1 VGIKN
6 SLTNSQRSIARN
18 EAISKVETSQ
28 TMNIQRKIRIV
39 FKRYFLGESI
49 TLLLVLLYAPLLVHW
64 YDGWLHK
71 NISIEHE
78 YFSHGL
84 IGLPYAAYIAWTNLN
99 SWRQLPNSPH
109 PFGGILLVL
118 ASLFY
123 LSRLSDLVNLS
134 LPVML
139 AGICLCLKGIP
150 GLKLH
155 RMPLLFVL
163 LASPNHIPYL
173 IEPYALPLQ
182 HFIAET
188 SGLILTKF
196 GLNVRVEQIYMYVNN
211 RIVEVAPHCAGLKML
226 FTSFYV
232 SLILLDW
239 TGVGNSYKK
248 SILFLASTSIISIS
262 SNILRNTLLT
272 YFYGTGRQWLFTW
285 LHSGWGGDLYSAC
298 ILGLLVLL
306 LNGMEKYFPNQSSNL

>member
-1 VGIKN
+1 
-6 SLTNSQRSIARN
+6 
-18 EAISKVETSQ
+18 
-28 TMNIQRKIRIV
+28 MNIQRKIRIL
-39 FKRYFLGESI
+39 KRYLLGESI
-49 TLLLVLLYAPLLVHW
+49 TVLLVLLYAPLMVHW
-64 YDGWLHK
+64 YDGWLNK

-84 IGLPYAAYIAWTNLN
+84 IGLPYAAYIAWTHLN
-99 SWRQLPNSPH
+99 SWRKLPNSPH
-109 PFGGILLVL
+109 PLGGFLLVL
-118 ASLFY
+118 ATLFY

-139 AGICLCLKGIP
+139 ASICLCLKGIP
-150 GLKLH
+150 GLRLQG
-155 RMPLLFVL
+155 MPLLFVL

-188 SGLILTKF
+188 SGLILIKA
-196 GLNVRVEQIYMYVNN
+196 GLNVRVEEMYLYVND

-226 FTSFYV
+226 FTSLYV
-232 SLILLDW
+232 SLMLLDW
-239 TGVGNSYKK
+239 TGVGTSYKR
-248 SILFLASTSIISIS
+248 SILFLGSTSIISIS

-272 YFYGTGRQWLFTW
+272 YFHGTQKEGLFNW
-285 LHSGWGGDLYSAC
+285 LHAGWGGDLYSAG

-306 LNGMEKYFPNQSSNL
+306 INGMEKSFPSQSGN

>member
-1 VGIKN
+1 
-6 SLTNSQRSIARN
+6 
-18 EAISKVETSQ
+18 
-28 TMNIQRKIRIV
+28 MHIQGRIRIV
-39 FKRYFLGESI
+39 LKRYLLGEGI
-49 TLLLVLLYAPLLVHW
+49 TVLLVLLYAPLLVHW
-64 YDGWLHK
+64 YDGWFNK

-84 IGLPYAAYIAWTNLN
+84 IGLPYAAYIAWTNRKVWL
-99 SWRQLPNSPH
+99 RLPNSPH
-109 PFGGILLVL
+109 PLGSFFLLL
-118 ASLFY
+118 ATLFY

-134 LPVML
+134 LVVML
-139 AGICLCLKGIP
+139 AGICLCLKGFP
-150 GLKLH
+150 GLKLQG
-155 RMPLLFVL
+155 MPLLFVF

-188 SGLILTKF
+188 SGWILINV
-196 GLNVRVEQIYMYVNN
+196 GLNVRVEEIYLYVND

-226 FTSFYV
+226 FTSLYV

-239 TGVGNSYKK
+239 TGVSSSHKR
-248 SILFLASTSIISIS
+248 SILFLASTSIISVT

-272 YFYGTGRQWLFTW
+272 YFHGTDRERLFTW
-285 LHSGWGGDLYSAC
+285 LHAGWGGDLYSAC

-306 LNGMEKYFPNQSSNL
+306 INGMEKYFPSQSAN

>member
-1 VGIKN
+1 V
-6 SLTNSQRSIARN
+6 
-18 EAISKVETSQ
+18 
-28 TMNIQRKIRIV
+28 
-39 FKRYFLGESI
+39 
-49 TLLLVLLYAPLLVHW
+49 LLVLLYAPLLVHW
-64 YDGWLHK
+64 YDGWFNK

-84 IGLPYAAYIAWTNLN
+84 IGLPYAAYIAWTNRKCWL
-99 SWRQLPNSPH
+99 RLPNLPH
-109 PFGGILLVL
+109 PLGGFLLVL
-118 ASLFY
+118 GTLFY

-139 AGICLCLKGIP
+139 ASICLSLKGIP
-150 GLKLH
+150 GLQLQA
-155 RMPLLFVL
+155 MPLLFVF

-188 SGLILTKF
+188 SGLILINV
-196 GLNVRVEQIYMYVNN
+196 GLNVRVEEIYLYVND

-226 FTSFYV
+226 FTSLYV

-239 TGVGNSYKK
+239 TGVWNSHKRR
-248 SILFLASTSIISIS
+248 ILFLLSTSIISIT
-262 SNILRNTLLT
+262 SNIFRNTLLT
-272 YFYGTGRQWLFTW
+272 YFHGTEREGLFTW
-285 LHSGWGGDLYSAC
+285 LHAGWGGDLYSAC

-306 LNGMEKYFPNQSSNL
+306 LNGVEKYFPSQSGN

>member
-1 VGIKN
+1 
-6 SLTNSQRSIARN
+6 
-18 EAISKVETSQ
+18 
-28 TMNIQRKIRIV
+28 MHIQRRIQII
-39 FKRYFLGESI
+39 FKRYLLAEGI

-64 YDGWLHK
+64 YDGWLNK

-84 IGLPYAAYIAWTNLN
+84 IGLPYAAYIAWTNRKCWL
-99 SWRQLPNSPH
+99 RLPNSPH
-109 PFGGILLVL
+109 HFGSFLLVL
-118 ASLFY
+118 ATLFY

-139 AGICLCLKGIP
+139 AGICLSLKGIP
-150 GLKLH
+150 GLKLQA
-155 RMPLLFVL
+155 MPLLFIF

-182 HFIAET
+182 HFIAEM
-188 SGLILTKF
+188 SGLILTKV
-196 GLNVRVEQIYMYVNN
+196 GLNVRVEEIYLYVND

-226 FTSFYV
+226 FTSLYV

-239 TGVGNSYKK
+239 TGVWSSHKK
-248 SILFLASTSIISIS
+248 TLLFLAITSIISIT

-272 YFYGTGRQWLFTW
+272 YLHGTERETLFNW
-285 LHSGWGGDLYSAC
+285 LHAGWGGDLYSTC

-306 LNGMEKYFPNQSSNL
+306 LNGMEKYSPKQYSN

>member
-1 VGIKN
+1 
-6 SLTNSQRSIARN
+6 
-18 EAISKVETSQ
+18 
-28 TMNIQRKIRIV
+28 MHIQRRIHIV
-39 FKRYFLGESI
+39 LKRYILPEGI
-49 TLLLVLLYAPLLVHW
+49 TVLLVLLYAPLIVHW
-64 YDGWLHK
+64 YDGWLNK

-84 IGLPYAAYIAWTNLN
+84 IGLPYAGYIAWTNRKC
-99 SWRQLPNSPH
+99 WRRLPNSSH
-109 PFGGILLVL
+109 PLGTFLLVL
-118 ASLFY
+118 ATLFY

-139 AGICLCLKGIP
+139 VSICLSLKGIP
-150 GLKLH
+150 GLKLQA
-155 RMPLLFVL
+155 MSLLFIF

-182 HFIAET
+182 HFIAEI
-188 SGLILTKF
+188 SGLILIKV
-196 GLNVRVEQIYMYVNN
+196 GLNVRVEEIYLYVND

-226 FTSFYV
+226 FTSLYV

-239 TGVGNSYKK
+239 TGVWDSHKR

-272 YFYGTGRQWLFTW
+272 YFHGTDRETLFNW
-285 LHSGWGGDLYSAC
+285 LHAGWGGDLYSAC

-306 LNGMEKYFPNQSSNL
+306 INGMEKYFPSQSAN

>member
-1 VGIKN
+1 MRKSYLTQN
-6 SLTNSQRSIARN
+6 SKLKTF
-18 EAISKVETSQ
+18 K

-39 FKRYFLGESI
+39 LKRYLLGESI
-49 TLLLVLLYAPLLVHW
+49 MILLVLLYAPLMVHW
-64 YDGWLHK
+64 YDGWLNK
-71 NISIEHE
+71 NIGIEHE

-84 IGLPYAAYIAWTNLN
+84 IGLPYAAYIAWINLN
-99 SWRQLPNSPH
+99 NWRKLPNSPH
-109 PFGGILLVL
+109 PLGGVLLVL
-118 ASLFY
+118 ATLFY

-139 AGICLCLKGIP
+139 GSICLCLKGIP
-150 GLKLH
+150 GLKLQGI
-155 RMPLLFVL
+155 PLLFVL

-188 SGLILTKF
+188 SGLILIKV
-196 GLNVRVEQIYMYVNN
+196 GLNVRVEAIYLYVND

-226 FTSFYV
+226 FTSLYV

-239 TGVGNSYKK
+239 TGVWTSYKR

-272 YFYGTGRQWLFTW
+272 YFHGTQKEGLFTW
-285 LHSGWGGDLYSAC
+285 LHAGWGGDLYSAG

-306 LNGMEKYFPNQSSNL
+306 LQGMEKYFPSQSGN

>member
-1 VGIKN
+1 MKN
-6 SLTNSQRSIARN
+6 SRVNPQRSIAKN
-18 EAISKVETSQ
+18 EAIFKLETSQ
-28 TMNIQRKIRIV
+28 AMNIQRKIRIA
-39 FKRYFLGESI
+39 FKRYLLEESI
-49 TLLLVLLYAPLLVHW
+49 TLLLVLLYAPLLIHW

-99 SWRQLPNSPH
+99 RWRQLPNSPH
-109 PFGGILLVL
+109 PFGGFLLVL

-139 AGICLCLKGIP
+139 IGICLCLKGIP
-150 GLKLH
+150 GLKLQG
-155 RMPLLFVL
+155 MPLFFVL

-188 SGLILTKF
+188 SALILTKVGF
-196 GLNVRVEQIYMYVNN
+196 NVRVQQIYMYVND

-226 FTSFYV
+226 FTSLYV

-239 TGVGNSYKK
+239 TGVGSSYKK
-248 SILFLASTSIISIS
+248 SILFLVSTSIISIS

-272 YFYGTGRQWLFTW
+272 YFYGTGREGLFTW
-285 LHSGWGGDLYSAC
+285 LHAGWGGDLYSAC

-306 LNGMEKYFPNQSSNL
+306 LNGIEKYFPNQSGNL